1 MYIRMGSLVGS
12 AAALLFT
19 FLIALLSGLPSNLG
33 QDLRETDALC
43 TADGCYAL
51 YFQRKTFL
59 DSWRACKEGGGN
71 LATIKRKD
79 NANAIAQLFSSVDLR
94 HSRTKVRV
102 WIGLQRQPRHCSTT
116 RPLRGFAWTTGDQD
130 SEYTNWQNEDS
141 FGMCST
147 PRCVF
152 MGYNTQDQSDN
163 LKWLDDFCMLHMDG
177 YLCHYAYK
185 GMCSALWNEGA
196 GSPLYA
202 TPFNLLSTLLTHVP
216 LGSVATVP
224 CLSVVKQEHS
234 VMCMMEE
241 DGSVGWSKN
250 SPLCSEPPASH
261 NWCKV
266 DNGGCEHYCRVAGIH
281 FYCECAD
288 GYQLAEN
295 RQNCEPPDVCEGA
308 PCKFECL
315 PLSDTYRCA
324 CPDGYMLAP
333 DEHDCMDVD
342 ECLQSPCEHVCV
354 NSPGSFECHC
364 RDGYLLDEEGACE
377 DTDECM
383 ANPCEHACENT
394 AGSHICHCNLGFSP
408 IPEDMSRCQD
418 TDECQ
423 IPGTCQQMCVNFEGG
438 FQCYCEEGYKLMS
451 DQYSCHQM
459 EEDYDQSA
467 VTPSFAWGTHHPGL
481 QWDPGHYDWDTEQRN
496 TDWPVEDDKSLK
508 WLTDPPK
515 TAESGVIWVT
525 SFHKEDLPFAEAHD
539 PSTQKPVKDRDDLVK
554 EETSWSELGQSSQ
567 AETGVLIP
575 TLYTTAPPTTEP
587 PLITTSDLYE
597 DKKKDETTIA
607 PPWISTT
614 TLSEGAHTWRKGFT
628 TSNQTTGNPEDSALV
643 THMPTG
649 SGFHKKAT
657 DHLLREN
664 SKLPED
670 ISEEEEALNKTLSD
684 ETADPSQDFPT
695 QSSASETGGAGEVV
709 DIVQEDSGQ
718 RQSKTWLLVA
728 VLVPVC
734 IFTVL
739 MVALGIIYC
748 YCFADQPRNK
758 KAADCYH
765 WISGAHDKQGAP
777 TSSSGVTTHV

>member
-1 MYIRMGSLVGS
+1 MRMGSLVGS
-12 AAALLFT
+12 AAALLWT
-19 FLIALLSGLPSNLG
+19 FLITLLSGPPSILG
-33 QDLRETDALC
+33 QDLKETDALC
-43 TADGCYAL
+43 TADGCFVL

-59 DSWRACKEGGGN
+59 DSWRACKEDGGN
-71 LATIKRKD
+71 LAIIKRKD
-79 NANAIAQLFSSVDLR
+79 DAKAIAQLFSTVDLR

-116 RPLRGFAWTTGDQD
+116 RALRGFSWTTGDQD
-130 SEYTNWQNEDS
+130 TEYTNWQNEDS

-147 PRCVF
+147 PRCVV
-152 MGYNTQDQSDN
+152 MGYNTQEQSDN
-163 LKWLDDFCMLHMDG
+163 LKWLDDSCVVHMDG
-177 YLCHYAYK
+177 YLCRYAYK

-196 GSPLYA
+196 GNPLYL

-224 CLSVVKQEHS
+224 CLSVVKQEPS
-234 VMCMMEE
+234 VLCTVKE
-241 DGSVGWSKN
+241 DGSVGWSVD
-250 SPLCSEPPASH
+250 SPLCSEPPVSH
-261 NWCKV
+261 NWCTA
-266 DNGGCEHYCRVAGIH
+266 DNGGCEHFCRVAGIH

-295 RQNCEPPDVCEGA
+295 GQNCELPDVCEGA

-315 PLSDTYRCA
+315 PLSDSYRCA
-324 CPDGYMLAP
+324 CPDGYMLSP
-333 DEHDCMDVD
+333 DEHGCMDVD

-354 NSPGSFECHC
+354 NSPGSFECRC

-408 IPEDMSRCQD
+408 IPEDTSRCQD

-438 FQCYCEEGYKLMS
+438 FQCYCEEGYELMS
-451 DQYSCHQM
+451 DHYSCHKM

-467 VTPSFAWGTHHPGL
+467 VTPSFAWATHRPGL
-481 QWDPGHYDWDTEQRN
+481 LWDPDHYDWDTEQRN
-496 TDWPVEDDKSLK
+496 TDWPGLDDDHSLK

-515 TAESGVIWVT
+515 TADSGVIWVT
-525 SFHKEDLPFAEAHD
+525 SSHKEDLPFTEVHD
-539 PSTQKPVKDRDDLVK
+539 TSIQKRVKDKDELGEK
-554 EETSWSELGQSSQ
+554 EISWSELGQSSQ
-567 AETGVLIP
+567 VEFGMLIP
-575 TLYTTAPPTTEP
+575 SLYTTAPPTTEP
-587 PLITTSDLYE
+587 LLITTPDWYE
-597 DKKKDETTIA
+597 ENETTTTV
-607 PPWISTT
+607 PWFSTS
-614 TLSEGAHTWRKGFT
+614 TLSEG
-628 TSNQTTGNPEDSALV
+628 GNPEDSALA

-649 SGFHKKAT
+649 SSFHKKANN
-657 DHLLREN
+657 DLLRAN
-664 SKLPED
+664 SELPQD
-670 ISEEEEALNKTLSD
+670 ILDEEEALNKTHSN

-695 QSSASETGGAGEVV
+695 QSSASETGGSGEAV
-709 DIVQEDSGQ
+709 DIVQEESGQ
-718 RQSKTWLLVA
+718 RQSNTWLLVA
-728 VLVPVC
+728 ILVPVC

-748 YCFADQPRNK
+748 NCFADHPRNK

-777 TSSSGVTTHV
+777 TSSSGVMTHV